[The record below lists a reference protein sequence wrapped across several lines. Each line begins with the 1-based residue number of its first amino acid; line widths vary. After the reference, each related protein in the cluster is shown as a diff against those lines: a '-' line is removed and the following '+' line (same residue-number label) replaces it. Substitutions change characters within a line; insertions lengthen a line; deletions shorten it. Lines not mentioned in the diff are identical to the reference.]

1 MPIYLY
7 ETEKGELV
15 QEIRSVEDRDKGP
28 MRRRM
33 AAPYVFKGHP
43 DPSTTEQG
51 AKRFYKQAEEKGK
64 LKSRRYSKNQVR
76 RIWGW

>member
-7 ETEKGELV
+7 ETEKGELI

-28 MRRRM
+28 MLRRM

-64 LKSRRYSKNQVR
+64 LKSRRYSKNQVK

>member
-7 ETEKGELV
+7 ETEKGELI

-64 LKSRRYSKNQVR
+64 LRSRRYSKNKIKQ
-76 RIWGW
+76 IWGW

>member
-7 ETEKGELV
+7 ETEKGELI

-33 AAPYVFKGHP
+33 AAPYVFRGHP
-43 DPSTTEQG
+43 DPSSSEQG

-64 LKSRRYSKNQVR
+64 LKSRRYSKNQIK

>member
-7 ETEKGELV
+7 ETENGELI
-15 QEIRSVEDRDKGP
+15 QEIRSVGDRDKGP

-33 AAPYVFKGHP
+33 AAPYVFRGHP

-51 AKRFYKQAEEKGK
+51 AKRFYKQAEEKNK
-64 LKSRRYSKNQVR
+64 LRSRRYSKSKIKQ
-76 RIWGW
+76 IWGW

>member
-1 MPIYLY
+1 MPTYLY

-15 QEIRSVEDRDKGP
+15 QEIRSVGDRDKGP

-33 AAPYVFKGHP
+33 AAPYVFRGHP

-64 LKSRRYSKNQVR
+64 LKSKKYSKNRVKQ
-76 RIWGW
+76 IWGW